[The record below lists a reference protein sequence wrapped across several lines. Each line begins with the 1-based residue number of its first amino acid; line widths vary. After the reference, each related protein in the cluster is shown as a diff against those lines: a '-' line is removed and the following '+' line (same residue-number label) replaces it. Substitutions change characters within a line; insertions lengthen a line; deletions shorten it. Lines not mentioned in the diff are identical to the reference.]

1 MGKAYGGKS
10 QAVEC
15 PTQIQCKEL
24 PSDQKQ
30 AGERSPKT

>member
-10 QAVEC
+10 QEVEC
-15 PTQIQCKEL
+15 PTWLCAKKS

-30 AGERSPKT
+30 AGERCPKI